1 MAITEDYFTTNALAI
16 ALPLTGANTIAD
28 TTFCVSATEIME
40 FYLSGTIAS
49 EATGP
54 GASIEAFKISL

>member
-16 ALPLTGANTIAD
+16 PFVSGVNTIAD